1 VAITPNEDQFL
12 ELATSEKEG
21 EVVMLNLLRYKPRAS
36 AGEGS
41 GEEAYRQ
48 YGSEAVKM
56 VEERGG
62 KVLWMG
68 SPDQVLIG
76 DQDANQWDAVALVAY
91 PNRKAFIDMVSQPAY
106 LKSHEHRE
114 SGLADTVLIAMTP
127 SPLAPLSAAD

>member
-12 ELATSEKEG
+12 ELASSDQDG
-21 EVVMLNLLRYKPRAS
+21 EVVMLNLLRYKARAS
-36 AGEGS
+36 GGEGS

-56 VEERGG
+56 VEARGG

-76 DQDANQWDAVALVAY
+76 DRDANQWDAVALVSY
-91 PNRKAFIDMVSQPAY
+91 PNRKAFIDMVSQPEY

-127 SPLAPLSAAD
+127 SPLATLSAAD